1 MREKKSSKDSD
12 IPIMVFSSGDPYPL
26 QLIPTTMAAAAAA
39 TPGLGPLQLQVT
51 SILWFCLCVCPF
63 AVGHIFPNLSNKIS
77 FSSLVFPPFFCFVI
91 PIENNNAHCSPQLFS
106 SCQLQVAI
114 EMGLCEG
121 PEPRERMPH
130 CWLWGADIVHCG
142 AKGTIETVFK
152 GDRAQRDTEQRA
164 NTKRYYGLS
173 E

>member
-1 MREKKSSKDSD
+1 M
-12 IPIMVFSSGDPYPL
+12 
-26 QLIPTTMAAAAAA
+26 
-39 TPGLGPLQLQVT
+39 
-51 SILWFCLCVCPF
+51 
-63 AVGHIFPNLSNKIS
+63 
-77 FSSLVFPPFFCFVI
+77 I

>member
-1 MREKKSSKDSD
+1 MPLMLS
-12 IPIMVFSSGDPYPL
+12 SSGDPYPL
-26 QLIPTTMAAAAAA
+26 QLIPTTMAAA
-39 TPGLGPLQLQVT
+39 TPGLGALQLQVT
-51 SILWFCLCVCPF
+51 SILWFCLFLRVPVCPRPF
-63 AVGHIFPNLSNKIS
+63 AVATVHFSQPFKQNLF
-77 FSSLVFPPFFCFVI
+77 FSPRFFPPFFCFVI

-121 PEPRERMPH
+121 PEPRERMLH

-164 NTKRYYGLS
+164 NTKRYYGLLNRVKP
-173 E
+173 

>member
-1 MREKKSSKDSD
+1 M
-12 IPIMVFSSGDPYPL
+12 PIMLSSSGDPYPL
-26 QLIPTTMAAAAAA
+26 QLIPTTMAAA

-51 SILWFCLCVCPF
+51 SILWFFFVSVCVRPF
-63 AVGHIFPNLSNKIS
+63 AVATLCIFPNLSNKIS
-77 FSSLVFPPFFCFVI
+77 PFFPHSFPPPFLI

-130 CWLWGADIVHCG
+130 CWLWGADIVH
-142 AKGTIETVFK
+142 
-152 GDRAQRDTEQRA
+152 
-164 NTKRYYGLS
+164 
-173 E
+173 